1 MSEIRDLAPLMTS
14 RDLLERLLATVDE
27 VVNDE
32 PARGSIRGCAITL
45 AARLEQTE
53 KALAEIQGVCQRRRT
68 SLHMDGSEM
77 FSNPAFSRINIIARA
92 ALAPPVQG
100 DTA

>member
-14 RDLLERLLATVDE
+14 RDLLERLLAMVNE

-53 KALAEIQGVCQRRRT
+53 KTLGNLRDPLDEEGK
-68 SLHMDGSEM
+68 
-77 FSNPAFSRINIIARA
+77 
-92 ALAPPVQG
+92 
-100 DTA
+100 